1 MGKSWKAIVCM
12 MILMAVPVLCRAS
25 GLDSVKKT
33 YAGINTLDAKFH
45 QKLFIENIKKT
56 REFDGEFSCKR
67 GKGFLWRYTSPK
79 TKYFLFDGQYMWQGE
94 GKIVMKKNKQRKNR
108 RYLFRPR

>member
-1 MGKSWKAIVCM
+1 